1 MMNLPKDLKELNAFA
16 FELNCGKYSSVPDF
30 AVPRTNYKDKTS
42 NELTKAIVIDFKI
55 RGGIAYRIN
64 TMGVYDGK
72 RGQWRKGGM
81 RKGIP
86 DIIGIINGQF
96 FGIEV
101 KIGKDKQSADQ
112 RVIEVEINDAGGI
125 YYIAR
130 NYKGY
135 ADFMNSLYI

>member
-1 MMNLPKDLKELNAFA
+1 MNLPKDLKELNAFA

-96 FGIEV
+96 FGVEV

-130 NYKGY
+130 NYNDY
-135 ADFMNSLYI
+135 AEFMNSLYI